1 MGGPYDLCRVER
13 VRRRRWVVADDRYKY
28 LLDVD
33 GNGWSARF
41 KRLLSTNSVV
51 LKSTIFPE
59 WFTDHIQP
67 WVHYVPLK
75 PDLTDL
81 YDVMT
86 FFRDG
91 HDELAKRIAVES
103 KKWSKQFW
111 RKEDMMAYQFR
122 WVWWWV
128 RVLTLGCSS
137 SCRAWRRRTA
147 MRQAT
152 MRLGAIWSRS
162 LGMRR
167 SEVEV

>member
-1 MGGPYDLCRVER
+1 MAWPE
-13 VRRRRWVVADDRYKY
+13 ANEYKY
-28 LLDVD
+28 LLDLD

-59 WFTDHIQP
+59 WFTEHIQP

-91 HDELAKRIAVES
+91 HDELAKHIAVQGKE
-103 KKWSKQFW
+103 WSQEFW
-111 RKEDMMAYQFR
+111 RKEDMMSYQFR
-122 WVWWWV
+122 
-128 RVLTLGCSS
+128 LFLEL
-137 SCRAWRRRTA
+137 A
-147 MRQAT
+147 
-152 MRLGAIWSRS
+152 RLSAPDRDAASYHS
-162 LGMRR
+162 LG
-167 SEVEV
+167 SELEIEIGYGDDVGEEPAQ

>member
-1 MGGPYDLCRVER
+1 MSECAHEVTNT
-13 VRRRRWVVADDRYKY
+13 RYKY

-67 WVHYVPLK
+67 WVHYIPLK

-86 FFRDG
+86 FFKDG
-91 HDELAKRIAVES
+91 HDDMAKRIAMDGKE
-103 KKWSKQFW
+103 WSKQFW
-111 RKEDMMAYQFR
+111 RQEDMVAYQFR
-122 WVWWWV
+122 LFLELS
-128 RVLTLGCSS
+128 RLTADNRDEASYSHLG
-137 SCRAWRRRTA
+137 
-147 MRQAT
+147 
-152 MRLGAIWSRS
+152 
-162 LGMRR
+162 
-167 SEVEV
+167 SELEAESDWE